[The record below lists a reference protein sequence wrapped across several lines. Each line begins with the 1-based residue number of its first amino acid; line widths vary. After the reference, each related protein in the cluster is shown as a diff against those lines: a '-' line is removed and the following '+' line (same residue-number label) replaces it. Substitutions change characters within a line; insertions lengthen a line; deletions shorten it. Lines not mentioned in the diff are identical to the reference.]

1 MKKLEELITT
11 YKDFPK
17 KGINFKDVLEIIQE
31 PKVFNE
37 LILKMSS
44 SQILKKSEAI
54 ISIDARGFI
63 FGSAIALQ
71 SSKPMIVARKPGK
84 LPGETITEKYKLEYG
99 ENSLSIQKNSLKK
112 RVDEQIRTRKK
123 IISDFLKDLSL
134 REKQITTSKKTGINE
149 NTITRM
155 KNNND
160 FVTSFDNAIA
170 LYSVYPELNKMFLNQ
185 WIEVSGMQSVNEYE
199 VQVNGSITKNFDLL
213 PLLPNDISL
222 IKIPQNIFINFKI

>member
-1 MKKLEELITT
+1 MKKLEELIST

-31 PKVFNE
+31 PEIFNE
-37 LILKMSS
+37 LIIKMSS

-84 LPGETITEKYKLEYG
+84 LPGEVVTGKYNLEYG

-112 RVDEQIRTRKK
+112 YNSYAIVD
-123 IISDFLKDLSL
+123 
-134 REKQITTSKKTGINE
+134 
-149 NTITRM
+149 
-155 KNNND
+155 
-160 FVTSFDNAIA
+160 
-170 LYSVYPELNKMFLNQ
+170 
-185 WIEVSGMQSVNEYE
+185 
-199 VQVNGSITKNFDLL
+199 DLL
-213 PLLPNDISL
+213 ATGGTVDCVANLLKRNDKKVLGLLTVVELVTLKGRSKFNFPVESSIS
-222 IKIPQNIFINFKI
+222 F